1 MARCRAEV
9 AALLTDEEAKDEL
22 DCPAGI
28 VGRIIGRGGET
39 IRALQSASGV
49 RVCSISRPAS
59 LHLPSHVAAKS
70 LALCC
75 SRTFFISRQPL
86 AHILRSSLPAQSP
99 PPPLLQAHITVDQN
113 YPEGQPR
120 KIIVQGRP
128 DACKKA
134 SVMIR
139 ELINGEPG
147 SAQAIIQR
155 VCQEVCRASASCS
168 GLPPPLW

>member
-1 MARCRAEV
+1 
-9 AALLTDEEAKDEL
+9 
-22 DCPAGI
+22 
-28 VGRIIGRGGET
+28 
-39 IRALQSASGV
+39 
-49 RVCSISRPAS
+49 
-59 LHLPSHVAAKS
+59 
-70 LALCC
+70 
-75 SRTFFISRQPL
+75 
-86 AHILRSSLPAQSP
+86 
-99 PPPLLQAHITVDQN
+99 VDQN

-155 VCQEVCRASASCS
+155 VCQEVRRGGGASAPCS
-168 GLPPPLW
+168 WLPPLR

>member
-1 MARCRAEV
+1 M
-9 AALLTDEEAKDEL
+9 
-22 DCPAGI
+22 
-28 VGRIIGRGGET
+28 
-39 IRALQSASGV
+39 
-49 RVCSISRPAS
+49 
-59 LHLPSHVAAKS
+59 
-70 LALCC
+70 
-75 SRTFFISRQPL
+75 
-86 AHILRSSLPAQSP
+86 
-99 PPPLLQAHITVDQN
+99 DQN